1 MESFTAT
8 TLFASKR
15 LEETNS
21 GVVLNAA
28 WDTIELKTRANSRAN
43 FFILKKNRGHFGQ
56 FNNRNIRVNVF

>member
-1 MESFTAT
+1 
-8 TLFASKR
+8 
-15 LEETNS
+15 
-21 GVVLNAA
+21 LNAA